1 MDWVSCED
9 MAGTAPD
16 SSEEIGERVD
26 SSAAESERGDAMTA
40 RGRGEI

>member
-16 SSEEIGERVD
+16 SSEEIGEKVD
-26 SSAAESERGDAMTA
+26 SSAASDSGDAMA
-40 RGRGEI
+40 ASGRREI